1 MMNLEIRNVA
11 DNATDEERVVLYVL
25 ADCNLNDYL
34 LFDSTYDEE
43 GKISNKHRHLFV
55 FPDQQVKKGDYI
67 RIYTK
72 EGNNEFLKFPLFTT
86 KTQFYKKTIDYIFFS
101 NKLKVHK
108 ILKLP
113 SEEDVN
119 KEKFLPSAEFPSD
132 HLKLYAEF
140 YFKK

>member
-1 MMNLEIRNVA
+1 MNYKL
-11 DNATDEERVVLYVL
+11 LQL
-25 ADCNLNDYL
+25 ADYVYNHYKLKSAYQ
-34 LFDSTYDEE
+34 S
-43 GKISNKHRHLFV
+43 
-55 FPDQQVKKGDYI
+55 
-67 RIYTK
+67 YTK

>member
-72 EGNNEFLKFPLFTT
+72 EGNNHTHKNNSNTT
-86 KTQFYKKTIDYIFFS
+86 TYNLYWGLNCHIWNNDGDTVHLIHYDGYIYKNVK
-101 NKLKVHK
+101 
-108 ILKLP
+108 
-113 SEEDVN
+113 
-119 KEKFLPSAEFPSD
+119 
-132 HLKLYAEF
+132 
-140 YFKK
+140 